1 MNLRLAAACLFVG
14 VLTPAFASANPEP
27 TAYDTRSISMGL
39 TGTTYMERASA
50 LVLNPANMEGIEKL
64 GFTLNFTALF
74 TRQIAPI
81 QGPNTDGRSSLG
93 FGPIPSGFIAGRIA
107 PRVVFGAGLVIET
120 GYGSSFDNVICLDG
134 DPVGGPPDY
143 TPTTDPAQ
151 CTNPDP
157 QDLNVTFFVGEAS
170 IGTSYKIHE
179 KFWLGVALRLP
190 FSKQV
195 ADLWQNVGAA
205 LDTVQYGQV
214 KNDLS
219 GVGFPSPRI
228 GFQIKPHR
236 KVGIGIMY
244 RMWSRIKLTGETETS
259 ILPPNPDGSTRIL
272 NSTADWN
279 IPHALQ
285 FGVAY
290 KANARLLL
298 AWELRLQFH
307 GAKNQGNL
315 NQTVTANDPGS
326 ALQIETVVGFGW
338 KTVWSAKFGVE
349 YRFRKLDLMSFR
361 GGLNVA
367 EAAATEPWA
376 QYFTP
381 PPGVSV
387 TGMFGFGF
395 YWNDRND
402 PTIKDKYLL
411 DIGTLISYSGTKI
424 GDDHIGTELAVPG
437 GTDSEILC
445 SDDQVVRTG
454 CPGQIGV
461 FTYWA
466 SVSFTLQ
473 Y

>member
-1 MNLRLAAACLFVG
+1 
-14 VLTPAFASANPEP
+14 
-27 TAYDTRSISMGL
+27 
-39 TGTTYMERASA
+39 
-50 LVLNPANMEGIEKL
+50 
-64 GFTLNFTALF
+64 
-74 TRQIAPI
+74 
-81 QGPNTDGRSSLG
+81 
-93 FGPIPSGFIAGRIA
+93 
-107 PRVVFGAGLVIET
+107 
-120 GYGSSFDNVICLDG
+120 
-134 DPVGGPPDY
+134 
-143 TPTTDPAQ
+143 
-151 CTNPDP
+151 
-157 QDLNVTFFVGEAS
+157 
-170 IGTSYKIHE
+170 
-179 KFWLGVALRLP
+179 
-190 FSKQV
+190 
-195 ADLWQNVGAA
+195 
-205 LDTVQYGQV
+205 
-214 KNDLS
+214 
-219 GVGFPSPRI
+219 
-228 GFQIKPHR
+228 
-236 KVGIGIMY
+236 
-244 RMWSRIKLTGETETS
+244 MWSRIRLTGETETS
-259 ILPPNPDGSTRIL
+259 ILPTNPDGSTRIL

-387 TGMFGFGF
+387 TGMLGFGF

-411 DIGTLISYSGTKI
+411 DIGTLISYSGTNI
-424 GDDHIGTELAVPG
+424 GDEHIGTELAVPG